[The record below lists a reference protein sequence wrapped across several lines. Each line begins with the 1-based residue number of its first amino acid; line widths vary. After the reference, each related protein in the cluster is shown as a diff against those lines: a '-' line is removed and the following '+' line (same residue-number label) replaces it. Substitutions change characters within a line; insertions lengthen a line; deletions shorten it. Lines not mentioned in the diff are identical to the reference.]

1 MESLT
6 IWSDDLSFFLPE
18 SLSIYN
24 ISTTY
29 TIGKEQQKV
38 EGAWKNENGGKV
50 ESSLAT
56 LPSPSLFFLAFFP
69 PPPIIWMPGRGYNNL
84 HLSPL
89 ADIDKKKRTKHTS
102 PSYGVNWE
110 FSLFEDDVHN
120 HVKKCELKEKKS
132 VRKKPI
138 SSCVKITCYLTHE
151 KIAIA
156 RLHNKWKL
164 SQSSKKS

>member
-120 HVKKCELKEKKS
+120 HVKKCELKEKKVS
-132 VRKKPI
+132 ER
-138 SSCVKITCYLTHE
+138 S
-151 KIAIA
+151 
-156 RLHNKWKL
+156 RFLHA
-164 SQSSKKS
+164 

>member
-1 MESLT
+1 
-6 IWSDDLSFFLPE
+6 
-18 SLSIYN
+18 
-24 ISTTY
+24 
-29 TIGKEQQKV
+29 
-38 EGAWKNENGGKV
+38 
-50 ESSLAT
+50 
-56 LPSPSLFFLAFFP
+56 
-69 PPPIIWMPGRGYNNL
+69 MPRRDYNNL
-84 HLSPL
+84 HLSPFT
-89 ADIDKKKRTKHTS
+89 DIDKKKRAKHTS

-120 HVKKCELKEKKS
+120 HVKKCELKEKNS

-156 RLHNKWKL
+156 RLHNKWQL